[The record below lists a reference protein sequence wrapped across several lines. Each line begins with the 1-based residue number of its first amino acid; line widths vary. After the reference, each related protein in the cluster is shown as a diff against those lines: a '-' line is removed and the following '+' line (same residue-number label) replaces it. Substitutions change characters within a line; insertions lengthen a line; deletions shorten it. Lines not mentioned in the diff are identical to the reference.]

1 MKRYLILNLMVFGI
15 IGCTGI
21 APLSKENNV
30 TTKKVVNN
38 DNNKTKKTLT
48 IYLDKELQKGST
60 LRGGNLRG
68 TRVIPIHI
76 EGNDEIILKGTILR
90 KSSRIKIGANDEVSC
105 NDKSE
110 NKKSTL
116 RKPNHI
122 GIGEN
127 DEVSCRGEDYIIRT
141 SQLKDND
148 IIIIKYKETKEI
160 RLKIK
165 TL

>member
-15 IGCTGI
+15 IGCTNLS
-21 APLSKENNV
+21 PLSKENNV
-30 TTKKVVNN
+30 TTKKVVTN
-38 DNNKTKKTLT
+38 DNNKTKKTVT
-48 IYLDKELQKGST
+48 IDLDKELKKGST
-60 LRGGNLRG
+60 LKGGNLRG
-68 TRVIPIHI
+68 TRVIPIYI
-76 EGNDEIILKGTILR
+76 KGNDEIILKGTILR
-90 KSSRIKIGANDEVSC
+90 KSSKIKIGENDEVSC

-127 DEVSCRGEDYIIRT
+127 DEVSCKGYDYIIRT
-141 SQLKDND
+141 SELKEND

-160 RLKIK
+160 KLKIR